1 MGHIWLIGMMG
12 SGKTTAGELAAR
24 KLNRP
29 FLDTDV
35 IVELETDQTIPEL
48 FSESEE
54 SFREAEASAIASAA
68 LRENSVIA
76 TGGGSIMS
84 KDNVA
89 VMQRTGMIVL
99 LDVDARTVSERV
111 QIGVERPLLQ
121 TTESIEKVMADRVL
135 VYNKVAQ
142 HVIPTVGRRPEDVA
156 REVAACADM

>member
-35 IVELETDQTIPEL
+35 IVELATDQTIPEL

-84 KDNVA
+84 QDNVA

-99 LDVDARTVSERV
+99 LDVDAKTVSERV

-121 TTESIEKVMADRVL
+121 TTESIEQVMADRVL

>member
-24 KLNRP
+24 MLDRP

-54 SFREAEASAIASAA
+54 TFREAEASAITSAA
-68 LRENSVIA
+68 LHENAVIA
-76 TGGGSIMS
+76 TGGGSILS
-84 KDNVA
+84 QDNVA

-99 LDVDARTVSERV
+99 LDVDAETVAERIQV
-111 QIGVERPLLQ
+111 DVVRPLLP
-121 TTESIEKVMADRVL
+121 TTESIASVMADRVL
-135 VYNKVAQ
+135 VYNNVAE

-156 REVAACADM
+156 KEVAACADM

>member
-35 IVELETDQTIPEL
+35 IVELATDQTIPEL

-84 KDNVA
+84 QDNVA

-99 LDVDARTVSERV
+99 LDVDAKTVSERI

-121 TTESIEKVMADRVL
+121 TTESIAKVMADRVL

>member
-35 IVELETDQTIPEL
+35 IVELATDQTIPEL

-99 LDVDARTVSERV
+99 LDVDAKTVSERV
-111 QIGVERPLLQ
+111 QIGVDRPLLQ

>member
-99 LDVDARTVSERV
+99 LDVDAKTVSERV

>member
-99 LDVDARTVSERV
+99 LDVDAKTVSERV
-111 QIGVERPLLQ
+111 QIGVDRPLLQ